1 MNEVTKSLTLED
13 RYRLSMYSRKLPC
26 TLRLRLV
33 INDFLSQIEITSDE
47 MKKFEVSI
55 DPTTMAF
62 NCNDSEYTVDYTGF
76 PQDIIIAMTR
86 YVSLLDTEK
95 NADNVLL
102 QKTLLTFK
110 KII

>member
-55 DPTTMAF
+55 DPVTMAF
-62 NCNDSEYTVDYTGF
+62 NCNDSEYTVDYTEF

-95 NADNVLL
+95 NSDNVLL
-102 QKTLLTFK
+102 QKTLVTFK